1 MGRVRVQFTW
11 QEDPGEMTPWIRVTT
26 PHAGPDKGVYFMP
39 EVGEE
44 VMVGFEGGN
53 AEKPYVIGSLYNGNQ
68 AATGIAGEKNSVKMI
83 RSRSGHTLELNDTDG
98 EETLRI
104 YDREGSVIE
113 FIPKD
118 KTLTVQAV
126 ETLHLA
132 GKNIKMQ
139 AEEGILIEAGADFTV
154 AAKGDA
160 ALTAKGDA
168 NFAAEGDALLH
179 AKGDATLSS
188 AANVVVNATAK
199 ATLAGNEAVVAG
211 DVSAELAAIQTKV
224 KGNMT
229 TIQGA
234 TGKTDYL

>member
-1 MGRVRVQFTW
+1 
-11 QEDPGEMTPWIRVTT
+11 MTPWIRVTT

-53 AEKPYVIGSLYNGNQ
+53 AEKPYVIGSLYNGKQ
-68 AATGIAGEKNSVKMI
+68 ATTGIAAEKNSVKMI

-113 FIPKD
+113 FTPKD

-139 AEEGILIEAGADFTV
+139 AEEGILIEAGADYTV
-154 AAKGDA
+154 AAKGD
-160 ALTAKGDA
+160 T

-188 AANVVVNATAK
+188 TANVVVNATAK

-211 DVSAELAAIQTKV
+211 DVRAELAAIQTKV